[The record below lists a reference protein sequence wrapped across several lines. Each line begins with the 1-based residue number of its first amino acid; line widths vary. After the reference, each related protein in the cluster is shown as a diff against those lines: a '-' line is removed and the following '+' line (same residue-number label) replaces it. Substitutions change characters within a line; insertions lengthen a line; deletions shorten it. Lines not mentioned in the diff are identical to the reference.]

1 MNPLIVLAFW
11 MSFATLGNH
20 AAAHAGHQ
28 NVVRVC
34 SVATGGCQEFA
45 SRLLEPAATGGQ
57 RVFIDPGTKTV
68 VPPTGAQLEKLAVT
82 ITESTK
88 RGELSVETRPNG
100 SKRLKSTTG
109 FSVEQNAV
117 VNLPAPPVS
126 QAPQEKKP

>member
-11 MSFATLGNH
+11 MSFGTLGNH
-20 AAAHAGHQ
+20 ATPHAGNQ

-57 RVFIDPGTKTV
+57 RVFIDPETKTV
-68 VPPTGAQLEKLAVT
+68 VPPTGAQLEKLAIT
-82 ITESTK
+82 ITESIQ
-88 RGELSVETRPNG
+88 RGELSVETRLNG
-100 SKRLKSTTG
+100 KRLRSTTG
-109 FSVEQNAV
+109 FNVEQNAV
-117 VNLPAPPVS
+117 ISP

>member
-11 MSFATLGNH
+11 MSFGTLGSH
-20 AAAHAGHQ
+20 ATAHAGNQ

-57 RVFIDPGTKTV
+57 RVFIDPETKTV

-82 ITESTK
+82 ITESTQ
-88 RGELSVETRPNG
+88 RGELSVETQPDG
-100 SKRLKSTTG
+100 SKRLRSTTG

-117 VNLPAPPVS
+117 IKPL
-126 QAPQEKKP
+126 EKKP

>member
-1 MNPLIVLAFW
+1 MNPPIVLAFW
-11 MSFATLGNH
+11 IFFGALGNH
-20 AAAHAGHQ
+20 AAPHSGNQ

-57 RVFIDPGTKTV
+57 HVFIDPETGTV
-68 VPPTGAQLEKLAVT
+68 VPPTGAQLEKLAIT
-82 ITESTK
+82 ITESIK

-117 VNLPAPPVS
+117 IDPPAP